1 MQSKPNPTTYGYVDR
16 ACGMDGEG
24 GWTIEG
30 GEEAYLK
37 AVSLFLK
44 TETPF
49 KMNAPQKRFRAFIEG
64 FGFREFS
71 LSELVRSPDLCLEIQ
86 AREVVE
92 FIGFHDKN
100 EKPVFEGDVLRVV
113 KNVYAWHWDN
123 LNNNTSDTPNEDD
136 YRVGVVLKERN
147 DAKFVIAFLNQ
158 PSHILGIDGIK
169 YLETVE
175 FYSDGNN
182 DWDTLS
188 ASELTYSEVIGNVF
202 TSTEFASFRDIYSFF
217 IA

>member
-1 MQSKPNPTTYGYVDR
+1 MQSKPNPK
-16 ACGMDGEG
+16 
-24 GWTIEG
+24 
-30 GEEAYLK
+30 L
-37 AVSLFLK
+37 
-44 TETPF
+44 
-49 KMNAPQKRFRAFIEG
+49 NAPQKRFRAFIED

-71 LSELVRSPDLCLEIQ
+71 LSELVRSPDLCHEIQ

-92 FIGFHDKN
+92 FVGFNDKN
-100 EKPVFEGDVLRVV
+100 QKPVFEGDVLRVV
-113 KNVYAWHWDN
+113 KNVNAWHWDN
-123 LNNNTSDTPNEDD
+123 NNTAYIPNEDD

-158 PSHILGIDGIK
+158 PPHILGK

-188 ASELTYSEVIGNVF
+188 ASDLTYSEVIGNVF